1 MRSTARE
8 RSMISAHCARPGAER
23 CDRPAKAADS
33 AIGDHPGRLAH
44 GPEEKHGLAGRRVGL
59 MVILSVTGSSQN
71 ETDEGLVFSDE
82 TYAKDRR
89 RSIRRVWDRPRQRRA
104 VPLRRWG
111 PPLALKNA
119 KASGSEDREADDRV
133 VPGLANLRLDA

>member
-1 MRSTARE
+1 
-8 RSMISAHCARPGAER
+8 
-23 CDRPAKAADS
+23 
-33 AIGDHPGRLAH
+33 
-44 GPEEKHGLAGRRVGL
+44 LAGRRVGL

-111 PPLALKNA
+111 PPLAL
-119 KASGSEDREADDRV
+119 
-133 VPGLANLRLDA
+133 